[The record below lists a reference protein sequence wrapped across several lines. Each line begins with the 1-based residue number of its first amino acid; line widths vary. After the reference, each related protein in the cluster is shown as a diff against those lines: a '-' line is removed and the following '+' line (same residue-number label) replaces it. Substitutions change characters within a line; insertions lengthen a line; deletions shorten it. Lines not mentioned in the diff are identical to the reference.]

1 MTIKLGFLFLLIG
14 MFCIIF
20 ATVVTYLIVKYL
32 K

>member
-14 MFCIIF
+14 MVLIIF
-20 ATVVTYLIVKYL
+20 ATIVTYFIVKYL